1 MIDLTLIKQA
11 LEPVLS
17 RFPVAFVY
25 LYGSQMRGQTHAESD
40 VDIALGFAANLKKDH
55 DDLIL
60 DIYPELTRAL
70 KIPVEK
76 IDLQNFDRL
85 PLPVRF
91 RVIRDGKLLYCR
103 DPKYQHKQ
111 VFKTLYQYHDEAPYL
126 ERAYQAFLQRAVS

>member
-76 IDLQNFDRL
+76 KVICGDLKSFAISMRKDMQMIIISTVWPSIISSMRW
-85 PLPVRF
+85 
-91 RVIRDGKLLYCR
+91 K
-103 DPKYQHKQ
+103 QHWI
-111 VFKTLYQYHDEAPYL
+111 FA
-126 ERAYQAFLQRAVS
+126 ASW